1 MLRAYRYRLYPTD
14 DQRRQMT
21 RIVGCCRFTWNRLL
35 EYCGKSYGRRNESH
49 TAFDLNN
56 FIAHTLKPA
65 YPWLADA
72 PAQTLQCVSAD
83 LTSAFKAF
91 FRGDSGYPKFKTK
104 HRSRRS
110 FRIPQK
116 GKVDVDGDRIYV
128 QGVGWV
134 DAVLHRKPQG
144 RLRNITVTV
153 NPSGSVYASCLFED
167 GVEAPVPEVPRK
179 VKVLGIDLNLGRLA
193 VCSDG
198 TEYGNPRTLKQ
209 YEKKLRHKQK
219 LLSKKCKG
227 SNNWKKLK
235 HEIAVL
241 HEKIANI
248 CDSQADVIVVE
259 DLNVSGM
266 MRNHKLA
273 KHIQDASF
281 HEVRR
286 QLGHKCLWYGKTL
299 VIADRFF
306 ASSSTCSNCGWHN
319 DGLTLG
325 DRQWECPVCHTR
337 HDRDRNAALNL
348 ESFGLRALAGDAG
361 EVKPLEMPSVD
372 DRAATHLRS
381 MASVKEEKDHGYS
394 MDASRL
400 A

>member
-35 EYCGKSYGRRNESH
+35 EYCYERRKESH

-65 YPWLADA
+65 YPWLTDA

-193 VCSDG
+193 VCS
-198 TEYGNPRTLKQ
+198 EA
-209 YEKKLRHKQK
+209 E
-219 LLSKKCKG
+219 
-227 SNNWKKLK
+227 
-235 HEIAVL
+235 
-241 HEKIANI
+241 
-248 CDSQADVIVVE
+248 
-259 DLNVSGM
+259 
-266 MRNHKLA
+266 
-273 KHIQDASF
+273 ASP
-281 HEVRR
+281 
-286 QLGHKCLWYGKTL
+286 
-299 VIADRFF
+299 A
-306 ASSSTCSNCGWHN
+306 
-319 DGLTLG
+319 
-325 DRQWECPVCHTR
+325 
-337 HDRDRNAALNL
+337 
-348 ESFGLRALAGDAG
+348 DAG
-361 EVKPLEMPSVD
+361 E
-372 DRAATHLRS
+372 
-381 MASVKEEKDHGYS
+381 KEEGVEE
-394 MDASRL
+394 L
-400 A
+400 EETQT